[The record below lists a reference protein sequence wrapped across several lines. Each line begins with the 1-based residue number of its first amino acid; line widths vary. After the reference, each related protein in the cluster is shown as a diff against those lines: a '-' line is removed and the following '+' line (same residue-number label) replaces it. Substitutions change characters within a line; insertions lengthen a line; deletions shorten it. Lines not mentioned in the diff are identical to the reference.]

1 MFETLTHLQL
11 QQYWWVIVSVLGAA
25 LVSLLF
31 VQGGQTLFNV
41 IAKNEDEKTLI
52 INSIGRKWEFTF
64 TTLVTFG
71 GAMFAAF
78 PLFYATSFGGAY
90 YAWMAILFCF
100 VIQAVAFEYRR
111 KKGNFLGKRTFEVFL
126 FVNGSLGVFL
136 LGLAVASFFTGSEF
150 TVNEY
155 NQSVWQNKLLGLE
168 LLFNINNIALGLSLF
183 FLARVLGAQY
193 LINNINDVL
202 IRQRSRKQVYINS
215 ILFLIPFLFFLIS
228 ILLTQGFAY
237 GNDGVVYLE
246 KYKYLHNFIQMPLVL
261 GICIVGV
268 LLVLYGMGISV
279 FKNSIKGIWF
289 SGIGAFL
296 TVFALLLVAGLNN
309 TAFYPSMSDLQSSLT
324 ISNSSSSHYTLT
336 AMSYVSL
343 FVPFVIAYIFFAWRA
358 VDKNKISHEEIKKDE
373 HIY

>member
-1 MFETLTHLQL
+1 MFETLTLLQL
-11 QQYWWVIVSVLGAA
+11 QQYWWIIVSILGAT

-31 VQGGQTLFNV
+31 VQGGQTLFNI

-52 INSIGRKWEFTF
+52 INSIVRKWEFTF

-100 VIQAVAFEYRR
+100 VIQAVSFEYRR
-111 KKGNFLGKRTFEVFL
+111 KRGNFLGKRTYEIFL
-126 FVNGSLGVFL
+126 FINGSLGVFL
-136 LGLAVASFFTGSEF
+136 LGVAVASFFTGSEF
-150 TVNEY
+150 YVNEY
-155 NQSVWQNKLLGLE
+155 NRSMWQNKLLGLE

-215 ILFLIPFLFFLIS
+215 IMFLIPFLFFLVR
-228 ILLTQGFAY
+228 ILLAQGFAY
-237 GNDGVVYLE
+237 GNDGVVFLE
-246 KYKYLHNFIQMPLVL
+246 KYKYLHNFIEMPLVL
-261 GICIVGV
+261 GIFLLGV

-279 FKNSIKGIWF
+279 FKNSQKGIWY
-289 SGIGAFL
+289 SGFGTFL
-296 TVFALLLVAGLNN
+296 TVFALFLVAGLNN
-309 TAFYPSMSDLQSSLT
+309 TAFYPSVYNLQSSLT
-324 ISNSSSSHYTLT
+324 IRNSSSSHYTLS

-343 FVPFVIAYIFFAWRA
+343 LVPFVIAYIFFAWRTI
-358 VDKNKISHEEIKKDE
+358 DKIKISHEEIKKDE